1 EDIAFYEHAFAP
13 YRAVTVTK
21 EGSVLDWIRSAE
33 LVIHTNCTTGVEAV
47 LAGRRVLNMQPE
59 AVPRGDLDKEVA
71 KEAGVPANSIRDA
84 VEKAGAL
91 LLAPPVD
98 QVWSAEAQ
106 AILANLKSDAMPL
119 LASETLKVLCEQR
132 IDSSR
137 VVLPPKMSLRKLIR
151 RVVRGGASDGYVAS
165 KRGTLDV
172 NQVEMV
178 RDGYGAAGGGRTRI
192 RYMTP
197 EYVVIDPA

>member
-1 EDIAFYEHAFAP
+1 QRDAHDLADFVVLVRELARAYPEYGIILRPHPSEDIAFYEHAFAP

-47 LAGRRVLNMQPE
+47 LADRRVLNMQPE

-119 LASETLKVLCEQR
+119 LANETLKVL
-132 IDSSR
+132 
-137 VVLPPKMSLRKLIR
+137 
-151 RVVRGGASDGYVAS
+151 
-165 KRGTLDV
+165 
-172 NQVEMV
+172 
-178 RDGYGAAGGGRTRI
+178 
-192 RYMTP
+192 
-197 EYVVIDPA
+197 